1 MVIKKKTKKFT
12 AQKFKKFWE
21 CCHENKNRLELRYLL
36 ICLMIY
42 VIVDPNLE
50 IISVYL

>member
-1 MVIKKKTKKFT
+1 MLIKKKTKKFT
-12 AQKFKKFWE
+12 AQKFKEFWE
-21 CCHENKNRLELRYLL
+21 RCHENKNRLELSYLL
-36 ICLMIY
+36 IFLMIY